1 MVQDFSHQQ
10 YHSTDQTTLR
20 QPIIAQRYGNSVT
33 LGCILE
39 QENALLK
46 LTCPPKKWACL
57 RHFPYPFF
65 RGQPKKKRKN
75 PEIFTWN
82 PQTNG
87 KLFRIV
93 GEISSSRVENLR
105 FFGDGASKFS
115 GKERYLFT
123 WYPKQPFFIG
133 CISWMMIP
141 NLYIKKCLFTKQPLK
156 KKLFRVF

>member
-1 MVQDFSHQQ
+1 MQDFSHQQ

-39 QENALLK
+39 QKNTLLK
-46 LTCPPKKWACL
+46 TDMSPQKMGLSEAFSL
-57 RHFPYPFF
+57 PFF
-65 RGQPKKKRKN
+65 KGSTKKNTKTLKNSHGTPKQMGSCFESLEKFPLQGWK
-75 PEIFTWN
+75 
-82 PQTNG
+82 
-87 KLFRIV
+87 
-93 GEISSSRVENLR
+93 ISG

-133 CISWMMIP
+133 CLSWMMIP
-141 NLYIKKCLFTKQPLK
+141 NLYIKKCLVHQTLY
-156 KKLFRVF
+156 